1 MTKRRIA
8 IVGGGMAALA
18 TAFELTRRADQCARF
33 DITIYQM
40 GWRLGGKGAT
50 GRDGQG
56 RAVEHGLHIW
66 FGCYENA
73 FRMLRAAYGEWQPLA
88 NQAIVSCE
96 GALKPQQ
103 DSAIGVGDG
112 SEVVCLHWP
121 HIPGKP
127 GDGRADLSAFSA
139 FSQMLVVMQSFY
151 NQLESGASF
160 DALKVPLDVGTI
172 ALLHLAG
179 VEIGKYVD
187 REPPE
192 LGPPQSTFLKKD
204 QGLALAGEWSLKL
217 ASNERVRNE
226 AQLRGFVAFI
236 RLYAK
241 NVLDLKGSKSQSAG
255 RFLAEFIDVGTAAIK
270 GIVVDM
276 MLGGASVGDLD
287 LMDFREWLAVCGA
300 DRDSVY
306 GSPVVQALYD
316 SMLQYCDG
324 DKRRPSYG
332 AGTAAQAVVRLY
344 GTYKDAFAFEMQAGM
359 GEVVV
364 TPIYRVL
371 KQRGVKFEFFYK
383 LKEIKLDRKKTS
395 VAQIEFYRQV
405 LLCNGD
411 YNPTVAPNRGNGYLE
426 CWPDAPLWDQIV
438 DGDKPTF
445 RGHDFES
452 YWCSYH
458 VDTVSLQQGP
468 QFDALVLAIPLG
480 AFKRL
485 NTAPGPCD
493 ELIEASD
500 RFRAMTEMATL
511 VPSIAVQAWCNWD
524 VAQLGWPP
532 TEAVPSGAAK
542 KTVISTGPDPLDI
555 WADMS
560 QVLKYEP
567 WNPYPKGPKSL
578 QYLCG
583 VLETDLFRAPPN
595 HHQVPARAKA
605 LARDKA
611 IEWFSDKARYIWPH
625 SSPGGCFDWT
635 ILFDPNG
642 ACGSDRVDAQ
652 VYRANVDPSSC
663 CVGSPAG
670 STQWRLPTDASGF
683 GNLYLA
689 GAWIDCG
696 FNTECIEAA
705 VISGLQAARAV
716 AGASFAIPGENFL
729 QFGNDLP
736 SLITLAA
743 EEAILLLEAVAEA
756 AWNSSGTEMDRRNT
770 SSRSRSRKGRR

>member
-18 TAFELTRRADQCARF
+18 TAFELTQRGDQQERF

-56 RAVEHGLHIW
+56 RVVEHGLHIW

-73 FRMLRAAYGEWQPLA
+73 FRMLRAAYDEWEPLA
-88 NQAIVSCE
+88 NQAIVSCDS
-96 GALKPQQ
+96 ALKPQR
-103 DSAIGVGDG
+103 DSAIGAGDD
-112 SEVVCLHWP
+112 SDVVCLHWP
-121 HIPGKP
+121 VMRGEPGV
-127 GDGRADLSAFSA
+127 GRADFSAFSA
-139 FSQMLVVMQSFY
+139 FSQMLTVMQCFY
-151 NQLESGASF
+151 DQLS
-160 DALKVPLDVGTI
+160 KVGDPELRLSVGTI

-192 LGPPQSTFLKKD
+192 LGAPQSTFLKKD

-241 NVLDLKGSKSQSAG
+241 TVLDLNGSKSQSAG

-344 GTYKDAFAFEMQAGM
+344 GTYKDTFAFEMQAGM

-395 VAQIEFYRQV
+395 VAQIEFY
-405 LLCNGD
+405 
-411 YNPTVAPNRGNGYLE
+411 
-426 CWPDAPLWDQIV
+426 
-438 DGDKPTF
+438 
-445 RGHDFES
+445 
-452 YWCSYH
+452 
-458 VDTVSLQQGP
+458 
-468 QFDALVLAIPLG
+468 
-480 AFKRL
+480 
-485 NTAPGPCD
+485 
-493 ELIEASD
+493 
-500 RFRAMTEMATL
+500 
-511 VPSIAVQAWCNWD
+511 
-524 VAQLGWPP
+524 
-532 TEAVPSGAAK
+532 
-542 KTVISTGPDPLDI
+542 
-555 WADMS
+555 
-560 QVLKYEP
+560 
-567 WNPYPKGPKSL
+567 
-578 QYLCG
+578 
-583 VLETDLFRAPPN
+583 
-595 HHQVPARAKA
+595 
-605 LARDKA
+605 
-611 IEWFSDKARYIWPH
+611 
-625 SSPGGCFDWT
+625 
-635 ILFDPNG
+635 
-642 ACGSDRVDAQ
+642 
-652 VYRANVDPSSC
+652 
-663 CVGSPAG
+663 
-670 STQWRLPTDASGF
+670 
-683 GNLYLA
+683 
-689 GAWIDCG
+689 
-696 FNTECIEAA
+696 
-705 VISGLQAARAV
+705 
-716 AGASFAIPGENFL
+716 
-729 QFGNDLP
+729 
-736 SLITLAA
+736 
-743 EEAILLLEAVAEA
+743 
-756 AWNSSGTEMDRRNT
+756 
-770 SSRSRSRKGRR
+770 